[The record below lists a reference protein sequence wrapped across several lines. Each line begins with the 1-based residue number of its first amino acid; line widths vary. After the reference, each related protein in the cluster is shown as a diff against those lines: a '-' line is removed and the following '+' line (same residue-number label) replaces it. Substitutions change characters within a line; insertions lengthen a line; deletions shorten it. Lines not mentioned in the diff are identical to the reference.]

1 MHPIICEFGP
11 ITVYSYGLLLALG
24 FLTAIFLITQ
34 KCKTLDIDSGLVSDL
49 SIYLLI
55 GGVIGARLLHVGV
68 NLKYYFDNPL
78 EIIMIQH
85 GGLAY
90 QGGLILAILC
100 GWLFLK
106 KRKLN
111 FLPMADIFIPY
122 VALAQSIGR
131 IGCFLNGCCHGS
143 VTDSVFG
150 MKFPQLACFVYPT
163 QLYYS
168 FTWLV
173 IFIILNLIYEKRRFN
188 GQIFCLYFLF
198 YGSMRFLID
207 FLRGDLGRMWPGWTL
222 TQIISIFFITL
233 SIIFYI
239 RLRKNAKKNI

>member
-1 MHPIICEFGP
+1 MHPIICKFGHM
-11 ITVYSYGLLLALG
+11 TVYSYGLLVAIG
-24 FLTAIFLITQ
+24 FLAAIFLITR
-34 KCKTLDIDSGLVSDL
+34 KCKVLDINGQLVGDL
-49 SIYLLI
+49 SIYLLVGGFI
-55 GGVIGARLLHVGV
+55 GGRLLHVAV

-90 QGGLILAILC
+90 QGGLVLAIVC

-111 FLPMADIFIPY
+111 FLSMADLFIPY

-207 FLRGDLGRMWPGWTL
+207 FLRGDLGRIWLGWTL
-222 TQIISIFFITL
+222 TQIISVFFITL
-233 SIIFYI
+233 SIIFYVS
-239 RLRKNAKKNI
+239 LRKNAEKSI